1 MSEII
6 KTEAVVLN
14 KMNYGDT
21 SIISKLFTSDHG
33 IVSII
38 VKGARSSKS
47 KYGAVVDPINYLQ
60 VIYYKKETRDLQL
73 LSGAEIISH
82 FPAIKEDLTKLKYA
96 YATVELVKNLLA
108 ENESNHKIFKG
119 LVRILEKINSADE
132 KPGISFG
139 RFFLFFL
146 REIGYEL
153 QFDKC
158 IVCGTSSFTDN
169 NLIYSF
175 EKGLLCGKCKSQ
187 AVEFYEINMELI
199 TYLNCLKTNDKAD
212 FYGDAIIL
220 KAIKFME
227 QHLKF
232 QVPNFKGLQSFQII
246 SER

>member
-6 KTEAVVLN
+6 KTEAVVLS
-14 KMNYGDT
+14 KMNYGD
-21 SIISKLFTSDHG
+21 SSCISKLFTSDHG

-47 KYGAVVDPINYLQ
+47 KYGAVVDPINHLQ

-96 YATVELVKNLLA
+96 YAAVELVKNLLA

-119 LVRILEKINSADE
+119 LVKILERINSADE
-132 KPGISFG
+132 KPAVSFG

-146 REIGYEL
+146 KEIGYEL

-158 IVCGTSSFTDN
+158 IVCGTRNFTDN

-175 EKGLLCGKCKSQ
+175 EKGLICGKCRSQ
-187 AVEFYEINMELI
+187 VVEFYEINMELI
-199 TYLNCLKTNDKAD
+199 TYLNCLKTNVKPG
-212 FYGDAIIL
+212 FYNDAIIS
-220 KAIKFME
+220 KANKLME

-232 QVPNFKGLQSFQII
+232 QVPDFKGLQSFQILN
-246 SER
+246 